1 MTCNPPIRIYVN
13 QIESKFI
20 FRIKTGYYLEMLTAE
35 TMTLPGSTKNKIT
48 QDENGVNLPRAEI
61 TEIHCNI
68 VNDDYQQDLRVL
80 YTFVSN
86 KLFGQLLDVSPKH
99 FIFLKTFESEF
110 SYIEVCFTDQNSIPL
125 EI

>member
-1 MTCNPPIRIYVN
+1 
-13 QIESKFI
+13 
-20 FRIKTGYYLEMLTAE
+20 MLTAE

-48 QDENGVNLPRAEI
+48 QDENAVNLPRAEI

-86 KLFGQLLDVSPKH
+86 KLFGQLLDISPKH

>member
-1 MTCNPPIRIYVN
+1 
-13 QIESKFI
+13 
-20 FRIKTGYYLEMLTAE
+20 MLTAE
-35 TMTLPGSTKNKIT
+35 TMALPGSTKNKIT

-80 YTFVSN
+80 YTFLSN
-86 KLFGQLLDVSPKH
+86 KLFGQLLDISPKH